1 MAGPGAYYFGEEERK
16 EVLDVLSSGHLS
28 RYGDSNDPGFKQKV
42 YKFEQEFSAYCG
54 SKYAVATNSGTA
66 SLLISLLALGI
77 GPGDEVLVPGY
88 TYVASISSIIYAR
101 ATPVLVEIDES
112 LTIDPD
118 DLERK
123 ITKKT
128 KAIMVVHMLGNP
140 AAMDAICDIAKRNN
154 LYIIED
160 GCQAAGASYGGK
172 KVGSFGSTG
181 AFSLNRYKNI
191 AAGDGGVI
199 VTDDEELYKRL
210 FAIHDQGHTPN
221 RIGKDA
227 TGSLVGLNFKMNE
240 LTGAVALAQLR
251 KLDIMLN
258 ILRHKKAQLKTIIGE
273 IPGAQYRRI
282 NDPDGECATLL
293 TIVFDDK
300 RRAEEVAKELGTRT
314 LINSGWHVYRNM
326 NQIVE
331 HKTPLKDWS
340 HPSRYAK
347 PDDLP
352 TTDDLLSRTINL
364 SIGVVDGGLGSGVG
378 INIHSTE
385 EEIQSTADK
394 LKNVLLAQA

>member
-1 MAGPGAYYFGEEERK
+1 MAGPGAYYFGKEERK
-16 EVLDVLSSGHLS
+16 EVMDVLSSGHLS
-28 RYGDSNDPGFKQKV
+28 RYGDPNDPGFKKKV
-42 YKFEQEFSAYCG
+42 YKFEQEFSAYCE

-88 TYVASISSIIYAR
+88 TYVASISSIVHAR

-118 DLERK
+118 DIERK
-123 ITKKT
+123 ITNNT
-128 KAIMVVHMLGNP
+128 RAIMVVHMLGNP
-140 AAMDAICDIAKRNN
+140 AAMDAICAIAKKHK
-154 LYIIED
+154 LHIIED
-160 GCQAAGASYGGK
+160 GCQAAGASFSGK
-172 KVGSFGSTG
+172 KIGSFGSTG

-191 AAGDGGVI
+191 AAGDGGVV

-251 KLDIMLN
+251 KLDTMLKV
-258 ILRHKKAQLKTIIGE
+258 LRQNKAKLKTLIGE

-282 NDPDGECATLL
+282 NDPNGECATLL
-293 TIVFDDK
+293 SIIFDDK
-300 RRAEEVAKELGTRT
+300 SRAEEVAERLATRT
-314 LINSGWHVYRNM
+314 LIHSGWHVYRNM
-326 NQIVE
+326 NQIIE
-331 HKTPLKDWS
+331 HKTPTENWS
-340 HPSRYAK
+340 QPSRYAH
-347 PDDLP
+347 PGDLP
-352 TTDDLLSRTINL
+352 ITDDILSRTINL
-364 SIGVVDGGLGSGVG
+364 SIGVVDAGLGSAFG
-378 INIHSTE
+378 IHINSNEQEIHNVAE
-385 EEIQSTADK
+385 K
-394 LKNVLLAQA
+394 LNRVLKS